1 MKSGTEWMRRA
12 VLRIRNLKF
21 QNKLMASYLLACVI
35 PLALVSAILFRQS
48 AAGLEESSQEFAALY
63 TSQIKSS
70 LNEFLKEYDKVTK
83 SVLVDNELIY
93 RLGDSSS
100 LPIDEQINRQV
111 AVQRMLMRVALL
123 KPEIGTVMLISR
135 NNGVYQYTNTTSKV
149 NENLLLSR
157 DWYEPLSRSEDTFV
171 ITGLHDR
178 SYYED
183 KGAGA
188 MVTVGR
194 LLYSS
199 DGAYAGLLLID
210 LDPFSLLPLDNDFV
224 QARNKYGMN
233 VIIRN
238 KHDQVVYDSDAA
250 SGRLAWEQ
258 VLEFSGTR
266 EGGPGDR
273 AQDRIRLTG
282 STSQGELTIQ
292 TEIPRAKLL
301 QKINRIK
308 GTTLILILTSCVIV
322 ALLSLGLSYTITKPI
337 KALRRSMKQAEVG
350 QYLPIEKKQAND
362 EIGSLVNSYNKMI
375 VTIRT
380 LINDV
385 YLGEIKQRQAK
396 LVALQNQINPHMLY
410 NTLESI
416 RMNALV
422 KDDDETAD
430 MIKILARMFRIALGK
445 DGRRHSIRSEL
456 EYTAYYLKLQNIR
469 FDNMFNLE
477 AAVPDEMMDN
487 GIVPLIFQ
495 PIVENTVNHGFEG
508 YDRMIDIVIEGA
520 WTEEGDIRIRISDN
534 GAGIPPD
541 KLAKLRTRLDG
552 AGTDKSKLEQAEED
566 ASKGLGLTNIAERI
580 KLHYGDLYYLT
591 ILHSDKDGTTI
602 EMLIPKGG
610 ISE

>member
-1 MKSGTEWMRRA
+1 MKSIGWIRRA
-12 VLRIRNLKF
+12 ALRIRNLKF

-100 LPIDEQINRQV
+100 LPIDEQINQQV

-157 DWYEPLSRSEDTFV
+157 DWYEPLSRSEDTFF

-224 QARNKYGMN
+224 QARNKYGMS

-238 KHDQVVYDSDAA
+238 RQEQVVYDSDAA

-258 VLEFSGTR
+258 VLESSGKGA
-266 EGGPGDR
+266 GGPSGR
-273 AQDRIRLTG
+273 TQDRIRLTG
-282 STSQGELTIQ
+282 STSQGELAIQ

-308 GTTLILILTSCVIV
+308 GTTLILILTSCLIV

-445 DGRRHSIRSEL
+445 DGKQHSIRSEL

-477 AAVPDEMMDN
+477 AAIPGDMLSHE
-487 GIVPLIFQ
+487 IIPLIFQ

-520 WTEEGDIRIRISDN
+520 WTEEGDIRLRISDD
-534 GAGIPPD
+534 GAGIPPG
-541 KLAKLRTRLDG
+541 KLEQLRARLDG
-552 AGTDKSKLEQAEED
+552 AGTDKTKLEQADEE

-580 KLHYGDLYYLT
+580 KLHYGERYYLT

-602 EMLIPKGG
+602 EMLIPRGG
-610 ISE
+610 ILQ